1 MAIYHCSMKPV
12 ARSGGRSAVAAVAY
26 RTASRLLNERD
37 GLVHDFT
44 AKRGVDHCEIVLP
57 EGVEAEWAND
67 RATLWNAVERA
78 EKRKDARVA
87 REFELALPHE
97 LSRERQIALIRAF
110 AQDLADRYGAA
121 IDFAVHH
128 PTGDTDIRNVH
139 AHVMMTTREVTANG
153 LGGKT
158 LIERENKWLLNNNQP
173 TSHMQLRD
181 IRQSWENHANRELMQ
196 AGLDIRVDHRSHQ
209 ERGLEIE
216 PTDHMGVHASQMD
229 KRGLGVSRA
238 RNEAEAAK
246 KNAALIREKPEQ
258 ALTLIT
264 GEKSVFDRYDV
275 ARTLHRYIDDGQEFQ
290 NAFAAV
296 MASPALVELRA
307 EQDGELARYSTRE
320 MVEIEHT
327 MASRASEMRGAQRHG
342 VNVENVAAA
351 LGVQDDAIRA
361 SVSES
366 LQRGMNDGR
375 MSEQDR
381 DRHVTSA
388 GLSQEQH
395 AAVEHI
401 TGPEQIAAVVG
412 FAGAGKSTM
421 LAAARD
427 AWERQGYRVHGA
439 ALAGKAAEGLEES
452 SGIASRTLASWDYG
466 WQRGRGELGPED
478 IFVIDE
484 VGMVSSRQLAMFV
497 GEVQAKGAKLVLVGD
512 HEQLQAIGAGSPF
525 RAIVEHVGAVELS
538 EIRRQKQQWQRE
550 ASTAF
555 ATHRTQ
561 EGLEKYA
568 ERGDVRFLADQDAAC
583 GELVADY
590 LADLDQRPTGSRIA
604 LAHRRVDVRTINA
617 DIREALQEKGKLA
630 RGDEQPGYESK
641 LGSERAYQTNNGE
654 RAFAPGDRIIL
665 LENNRDLGVKNG
677 MLGTVL
683 AVEPNAIQVRLD
695 GNGLNTIRDVT
706 LPVKS
711 YPAFDHGYATT
722 IHKSQG
728 ATVDRAFVM
737 ASTTMDRHLT
747 YVAMTRHRDQVCL
760 YAGKDELKDMNAL
773 GVTLGRSRAKETT
786 LDYTKAFGD
795 RRGLRENMTRSEID
809 LRLDPSK
816 LREAK
821 VEVEKV
827 EPLVPAVTHYAMTVE
842 DSARAKAM
850 PHLERAMETVRKMA
864 GSVYA
869 DPVGVSAVLKSMI
882 VGQEVDIQLLGR
894 ATAEVPE
901 QFGPLLGKTGMF
913 GDNSQREAARNAAT
927 ALGAQVGSAVYAWER
942 HLDWGRE
949 SETWKREKQ
958 DVIEVPGLTPRSE
971 RILSNLDAAPHE
983 EKSAFLEMLL
993 NQPSGKQ
1000 ALDEAEAIASA
1011 LQKRFGNSDPRKV
1024 ANQLERAGSEVGIRA
1039 EQVSAIAG
1047 LVDRA
1052 YRQELTRRLEQT
1064 RQLRQ
1069 GLSLG
1074 LRM

>member
-37 GLVHDFT
+37 GLMHDFT
-44 AKRGVDHCEIVLP
+44 AKRGVDRCEILAP
-57 EGVEAEWAND
+57 EGVEAEWAKD
-67 RATLWNAVERA
+67 RAALWNAVEQA

-97 LSRERQIALIRAF
+97 LSRERQIALTRAF

-121 IDFAVHH
+121 VDFAIHR

-139 AHVMMTTREVTANG
+139 AHVMMTTREVTAEG
-153 LGGKT
+153 LGEKT

-181 IRQSWENHANRELMQ
+181 IRQSWENHANRELAR

-216 PTDHMGVHASQMD
+216 PTEHMGVHASQMD
-229 KRGLGVSRA
+229 RRGLGVSRA
-238 RNEAEAAK
+238 RNEAAAAK

-264 GEKSVFDRYDV
+264 GEKSVFDRHDV

-296 MASPALVELRA
+296 MALPALVELRP
-307 EQDGELARYSTRE
+307 EQDGELARYSTKE

-327 MASRASEMRGAQRHG
+327 MASRASEMGGAQRHG
-342 VNVENVAAA
+342 INVENVAAA
-351 LGVQDDAIRA
+351 LGVQDDAIKA
-361 SVSES
+361 GVAVS
-366 LQRGMNDGR
+366 LQQSVNDGR

-381 DRHVTSA
+381 DRNVANA
-388 GLSQEQH
+388 GLSQEQR

-401 TGPEQIAAVVG
+401 TGSEQIAAVVG

-466 WQRGRGELGPED
+466 WQRDRGELGPQD

-484 VGMVSSRQLAMFV
+484 AGMVSSRQLAMFV

-525 RAIVEHVGAVELS
+525 RAIVEQVGAVELS
-538 EIRRQKQQWQRE
+538 EIRRQKQEWQRE

-561 EGLEKYA
+561 GGLEKYA
-568 ERGDVRFLADQDAAC
+568 ERGDVRFLADRDATRVD
-583 GELVADY
+583 LVADY
-590 LADLDQRPTGSRIA
+590 LADLDQRPSGSRIA
-604 LAHRRVDVRTINA
+604 LAHRRIDVRAINA

-630 RGDEQPGYESK
+630 RGEDGQLGQDNM
-641 LGSERAYQTNNGE
+641 LGSERAYQTNDGA
-654 RAFAPGDRIIL
+654 RSFAPGDRIVL

-683 AVEPNAIQVRLD
+683 AVEPDAIQMRLD
-695 GNGLNTIRDVT
+695 GNGLNMTRDVT

-711 YPAFDHGYATT
+711 YQAFDHGYATT

-737 ASTTMDRHLT
+737 ASATMDRHLT
-747 YVAMTRHRDQVCL
+747 YVAMTRHRDQVRL
-760 YAGKDELKDMNAL
+760 YAGQDELKDMKAL
-773 GVTLGRSRAKETT
+773 GTSLGRSGAKETT
-786 LDYTKAFGD
+786 LDYTKAFAD
-795 RRGLRENMTRSEID
+795 RRGLLEGIIRSEID
-809 LRLDPSK
+809 VRLDPTSLQDTK
-816 LREAK
+816 PS
-821 VEVEKV
+821 VEKV
-827 EPLVPAVTHYAMTVE
+827 EPLVPAVTHYAKTIEEV
-842 DSARAKAM
+842 AQAKAIT
-850 PHLERAMETVRKMA
+850 HLDRKMETVRQMA
-864 GSVYA
+864 GKVYA
-869 DPVGVSAVLKSMI
+869 DPAVVSAVLKSMI
-882 VGQEVDIQLLGR
+882 IGQGGDIQLLGR
-894 ATAEVPE
+894 ATAEMPE

-913 GDNSQREAARNAAT
+913 GDNGQRKEARHAAI
-927 ALGAQVGSAVYAWER
+927 ALGAHVGFAVEAWAR
-942 HLDWGRE
+942 HLDRERE

-958 DVIEVPGLTPRSE
+958 DVIEVPGLTPRSQ
-971 RILSNLDAAPHE
+971 RILSELEAKPHE
-983 EKSAFLEMLL
+983 EKNVFLAKIMDTPE
-993 NQPSGKQ
+993 GKQ
-1000 ALDEAEAIASA
+1000 AMDEANAIVSA
-1011 LQKRFGNSDPRKV
+1011 LQKRFGGSDPRDLIRNTERLDQNLADRIGRIVKV
-1024 ANQLERAGSEVGIRA
+1024 AR
-1039 EQVSAIAG
+1039 IA
-1047 LVDRA
+1047 DHA
-1052 YRQELTRRLEQT
+1052 QRQELSRRYVLARRLGK
-1064 RQLRQ
+1064 

-1074 LRM
+1074 F